1 MSPEKG
7 GHYDMTLEGR
17 HLLGIFFAV
26 VLLCAVFFTLGFVL
40 GRNQAASLRA
50 APAPAPGSAGPQA
63 AQPQP
68 RDLTFYDRV
77 EGSKPEESIPATQP
91 AESPAAAPAPPPPA
105 SAAQTQSSAQPI
117 YLQVAAMSQEADAK
131 RLAAELKKLGFD
143 SEVRPPKED
152 RLYRVLVG
160 PLENDELAA
169 AARRRLE
176 AHGFKDV
183 VRR

>member
-40 GRNQAASLRA
+40 GRNQSASLRTTPP
-50 APAPAPGSAGPQA
+50 PAQPAGGPQA
-63 AQPQP
+63 AGPQP

-77 EGSKPEESIPATQP
+77 EGSKPKENIPATQTP
-91 AESPAAAPAPPPPA
+91 AAQAAPASPPPA
-105 SAAQTQSSAQPI
+105 PPTQSSAQPI

-131 RLAAELKKLGFD
+131 RMAAELQKLGFD
-143 SEVRPPKED
+143 SEVRPPKDD

>member
-1 MSPEKG
+1 
-7 GHYDMTLEGR
+7 MTLEGR

-40 GRNQAASLRA
+40 GRNQAASLRTATPPSAPPSSATKA
-50 APAPAPGSAGPQA
+50 AE
-63 AQPQP
+63 PQP

-77 EGSKPEESIPATQP
+77 DGSKPAESLPATQP
-91 AESPAAAPAPPPPA
+91 PVEQPAPTAAAPPAP
-105 SAAQTQSSAQPI
+105 SAQPI

-131 RLAAELKKLGFD
+131 RMAAELKKLGFD
-143 SEVRPPKED
+143 SEVRPPKDD

-176 AHGFKDV
+176 AHGFKDI

>member
-1 MSPEKG
+1 MSLEKG

-40 GRNQAASLRA
+40 GRNQSASLRA
-50 APAPAPGSAGPQA
+50 APAPAPASGGPQA

-77 EGSKPEESIPATQP
+77 EGSKPKESIPATQAP
-91 AESPAAAPAPPPPA
+91 AQAGPPPAAAAP
-105 SAAQTQSSAQPI
+105 QTQPSAQPI

-131 RLAAELKKLGFD
+131 RMAAELQKLGFD
-143 SEVRPPKED
+143 SEVRPPKDD

>member
-1 MSPEKG
+1 MTSEKG

-40 GRNQAASLRA
+40 GRNQMAALRSA
-50 APAPAPGSAGPQA
+50 PPPAPASSTTKA
-63 AQPQP
+63 AEPQP

-77 EGSKPEESIPATQP
+77 DGSKPRENIPAARPPQP
-91 AESPAAAPAPPPPA
+91 APAEPTAAPVSPPQA
-105 SAAQTQSSAQPI
+105 SAGPI
-117 YLQVAAMSQEADAK
+117 YLQVAAVSQEADAK
-131 RLAAELKKLGFD
+131 RLAGELRKLGFD
-143 SEVRPPKED
+143 AEVRPPKED

-176 AHGFKDV
+176 AHGFEDV

>member
-40 GRNQAASLRA
+40 GRNQSASLRA
-50 APAPAPGSAGPQA
+50 APAPAPAGPQA

-77 EGSKPEESIPATQP
+77 EGSKPKESIPAAQT
-91 AESPAAAPAPPPPA
+91 PAAQAAPVPPPSAPP
-105 SAAQTQSSAQPI
+105 TQSSAQPI

-131 RLAAELKKLGFD
+131 RMAAELQKLGFD
-143 SEVRPPKED
+143 SEVRPPKDD

>member
-1 MSPEKG
+1 MSAEKG

-17 HLLGIFFAV
+17 HLLGIFFVV

-40 GRNQAASLRA
+40 GRNQAVALHTA
-50 APAPAPGSAGPQA
+50 APPAAPPSSGTKTAE
-63 AQPQP
+63 PQP
-68 RDLTFYDRV
+68 RDLTFHDRV
-77 EGSKPEESIPATQP
+77 QGAKPSESIPATQP
-91 AESPAAAPAPPPPA
+91 TGPPATAPPPTP
-105 SAAQTQSSAQPI
+105 SARSSAQPI
-117 YLQVAAMSQEADAK
+117 YLQVAAMSQEADA
-131 RLAAELKKLGFD
+131 RRMAAELQKLGFD

>member
-1 MSPEKG
+1 MTKERG

-40 GRNQAASLRA
+40 ARNQAASLRA
-50 APAPAPGSAGPQA
+50 APAPAPTASGPQA

-77 EGSKPEESIPATQP
+77 EGSKPKESIPATQP
-91 AESPAAAPAPPPPA
+91 PAQAAAPPAAPPAKP
-105 SAAQTQSSAQPI
+105 SAQPI

-131 RLAAELKKLGFD
+131 RMAAELQKLGFD

-160 PLENDELAA
+160 PLESDEMAA

>member
-1 MSPEKG
+1 
-7 GHYDMTLEGR
+7 MTLEGR

-40 GRNQAASLRA
+40 GRNQAASLRTASPPA
-50 APAPAPGSAGPQA
+50 APPPSGTKA
-63 AQPQP
+63 AEPQP

-77 EGSKPEESIPATQP
+77 EGAKPAESIPATQP
-91 AESPAAAPAPPPPA
+91 PATPAAPPPAPA
-105 SAAQTQSSAQPI
+105 AEAQPSGQPI
-117 YLQVAAMSQEADAK
+117 YLQVAAMSQEADA
-131 RLAAELKKLGFD
+131 RRMADELRKLGFD
-143 SEVRPPKED
+143 AEVRPPKED